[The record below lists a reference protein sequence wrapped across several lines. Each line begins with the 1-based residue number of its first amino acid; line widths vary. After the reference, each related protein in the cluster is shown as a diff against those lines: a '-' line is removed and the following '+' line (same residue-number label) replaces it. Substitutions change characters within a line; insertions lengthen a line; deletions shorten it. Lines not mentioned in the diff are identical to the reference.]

1 MVDLKEFDRLEHAG
15 RYYEANRLLFT
26 WLCDDDDRAALYQVL
41 ATERRV
47 LKFQSRADANPDPKQ
62 TSPSIFHQDVYL
74 LSMRKDIE
82 TALTDPARFSNAP
95 YRALGSGTFMLEL
108 DGGDHDLQRA
118 FASAF
123 LGIDEPVTKALC
135 AAAFDAAA
143 ALPLKQRQFDL
154 AELALQAAVRFVGF
168 LFGFAH
174 ADHPIIEGASRAAY
188 LGLNYQILGR
198 HFVTDPSV
206 IPGAAVGMGAL
217 LKRTAE
223 LIDLYRNGIGREQ
236 RDAREALCAELEE
249 LRKYRQAL
257 AQFVPVLR
265 QIAGQAVS
273 NPQQHYSGTELA
285 LMVAGL
291 IAGTVGNVQASV
303 AIAINEFFRHCDVFE
318 MARDTARKSWLGV
331 DGAKEKMQSL
341 VWEALRLNPPV
352 AFLPRKTMVRVGVGI
367 GGTDIPARS
376 ILILAMGGATR
387 DGIAHPDTF
396 DHKRTDGTK
405 VYPLIFGGSPDQNNY
420 VHQCIGQHLAMP
432 LITHIVRQ
440 VLLLPGLAPA
450 MDPRTAEPLRLEKLW
465 GFNCR
470 SYPLEFNRYGLLKQ
484 SPLNVVMK
492 VKTPISVHAEALK
505 LVIKYGAPE
514 IEKKLREAKHVHFA
528 WFEFIENDSKLAL
541 HTVYDRDFDAYIEHF
556 ALQIGPLFDLLFEH
570 IEDAPPQPV
579 KDFPKEFVDT
589 IRRYNAAP
597 AGNYFFSAYPQAEV
611 AMIAHQFPPED
622 A

>member
-1 MVDLKEFDRLEHAG
+1 MVDLKEFDGLEDAG
-15 RYYEANRLLFT
+15 QRYEANRLLFK
-26 WLCDDDDRAALYQVL
+26 WLCDDDERAALYGYL
-41 ATERRV
+41 AIHKPV
-47 LKFQSRADANPDPKQ
+47 LKFQSRADANLDPKQ

-74 LSMRKDIE
+74 LSMRADIE
-82 TALTDPARFSNAP
+82 AALTDPKRFSNAP

-108 DGGDHDLQRA
+108 DDGDHDLQRD

-123 LGIDEPVTKALC
+123 LGIDKPVTEALC

-143 ALPLKQRQFDL
+143 ALPLKLRQFDL
-154 AELALQAAVRFVGF
+154 AELALQVAVRFVGF
-168 LFGFAH
+168 LFGFAQ
-174 ADHPIIEGASRAAY
+174 ADHPLIEGASRAAY

-198 HFVTDPSV
+198 HFVTEPSV
-206 IPGAAVGMGAL
+206 IPGAVVGMGAL

-223 LIDLYRNGIGREQ
+223 LIDLYRNSIGREQ

-249 LRKYRQAL
+249 LRKYGQAL
-257 AQFVPVLR
+257 AQFLPVLR

-273 NPQQHYSGTELA
+273 NPQQDYSGTELA
-285 LMVAGL
+285 VMVAGL

-303 AIAINEFFRHCDVFE
+303 AIAINEFFRNCKVFE
-318 MARDTARKSWLGV
+318 MARDTARDSWLGV
-331 DGAKEKMQSL
+331 DGADDKMKAL

-352 AFLPRKTMVRVGVGI
+352 AFLPRKTVAPVRF
-367 GGTDIPARS
+367 GGTAIPAGS

-387 DGIAHPDTF
+387 TGLGNDAEFSAVRNHHD
-396 DHKRTDGTK
+396 
-405 VYPLIFGGSPDQNNY
+405 PLIFGGPPGQSNY
-420 VHQCIGQHLAMP
+420 LHQCIGQHLAMP

-440 VLLLPGLAPA
+440 VLLLPGLAQTL
-450 MDPRTAEPLRLEKLW
+450 DPRTAKPLGLEKLW

-470 SYPLEFNRYGLLKQ
+470 AYPLEFNRYALLKQ
-484 SPLNVVMK
+484 TPLIVVMT

-528 WFEFIENDSKLAL
+528 WFEFLENDSKLTL

-570 IEDAPPQPV
+570 IEDAPPRPV
-579 KDFPKEFVDT
+579 KEFPKEFVDT

-611 AMIAHQFPPED
+611 AMIAHQFPPQD